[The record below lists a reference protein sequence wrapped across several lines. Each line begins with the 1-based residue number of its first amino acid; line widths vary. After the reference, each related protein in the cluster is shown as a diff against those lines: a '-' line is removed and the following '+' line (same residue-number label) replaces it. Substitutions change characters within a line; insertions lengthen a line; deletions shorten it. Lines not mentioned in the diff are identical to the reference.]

1 MPPRF
6 RYPRQG
12 PVGVNPPPP
21 GNTAGPTFAVQ
32 NTGSAGPS
40 PDLRSL
46 FRCGRSLV
54 ARNETPRRTFLCR
67 PRGDPQHMEV
77 MMRKIFS
84 MVIVAG
90 ALAVSA
96 CNTVEGV
103 GKDVSSA
110 GDAVSG
116 AANETK

>member
-1 MPPRF
+1 
-6 RYPRQG
+6 
-12 PVGVNPPPP
+12 
-21 GNTAGPTFAVQ
+21 
-32 NTGSAGPS
+32 
-40 PDLRSL
+40 
-46 FRCGRSLV
+46 
-54 ARNETPRRTFLCR
+54 
-67 PRGDPQHMEV
+67 
-77 MMRKIFS
+77 MRKIFS